1 MAKVIAYQNGLKVAQ
16 TSQAYNCVITNELMR
31 SYTLKFLVANNN
43 PFRKYIVPGTVFEVN
58 GQLFDIAG
66 FQSMSGSNNW
76 TEVSAFHVSYQL
88 NDYIVPA
95 GYSYYG
101 TPAQVAQ
108 NILNTARNLDDNPA
122 SFKFSLGTVKSAPP
136 SLFTLGNE
144 QEVSVRSALLAM
156 QAMGVEVDYS
166 NYTINLPARIGADT
180 GKVFEFGKD
189 LLSIR
194 RTWNKNDG
202 TTYEVEVATLHK
214 VPGGT
219 PGEEYHKGDDV
230 TIKDDLLGETYKRR
244 IISIQENPD
253 DPTQDKITLGVF
265 IRDNATNAVNTKVEL
280 EKKLTEG
287 KSYNNVRINSSEG
300 FVSETDDGQ
309 KKVTMSGTDGFV
321 CWVYENGQ
329 WVKKSWLDEMGLV
342 TSKISNPNSDGTY
355 GIIGDTYVGPFL
367 AQGLRL
373 FGPDGSAFFE
383 ALLTGSAA
391 HLRKPNGPFIE
402 MLGVS
407 SVRYLMMGPDGSA
420 GDPWI
425 WLSSGS
431 SGFTA
436 IWYYN
441 TSRQV
446 TGVRFSNSG
455 IEFEVNGSPHGHTEN
470 ITISGRTLRFVN
482 GILVSAS

>member
-66 FQSMSGSNNW
+66 FQSMSGPNNW

-101 TPAQVAQ
+101 TPAQVAW
-108 NILNTARNLDDNPA
+108 NILNTAVNSDGVPA

-265 IRDNATNAVNTKVEL
+265 VRDNATNAVNTKVEL

-287 KSYNNVRINSSEG
+287 KSYNNVRINRSEG
-300 FVSETDDGQ
+300 FVSETNDGN

-321 CWVYENGQ
+321 CWVWENGQ
-329 WVKKSWLDEMGLV
+329 WVKKSWLDEMGLIANA
-342 TSKISNPNSDGTY
+342 ISAPESNIYARIGTFEDPD
-355 GIIGDTYVGPFL
+355 IGLLWD
-367 AQGLRL
+367 
-373 FGPDGSAFFE
+373 AFQLIDKQPSTIRMTVF
-383 ALLTGSAA
+383 
-391 HLRKPNGPFIE
+391 
-402 MLGVS
+402 
-407 SVRYLMMGPDGSA
+407 MGGKD
-420 GDPWI
+420 I
-425 WLSSGS
+425 V
-431 SGFTA
+431 
-436 IWYYN
+436 I
-441 TSRQV
+441 
-446 TGVRFSNSG
+446 SNSG
-455 IEFEVNGSPHGHTEN
+455 SIEDGVLFALGNGFIDGKGITTLGFRNSARLVLSEEPRFVVDGNDYGRTES
-470 ITISGRTLRFVN
+470 ITISTPNGGTRTLNIKN
-482 GILVSAS
+482 GLIL